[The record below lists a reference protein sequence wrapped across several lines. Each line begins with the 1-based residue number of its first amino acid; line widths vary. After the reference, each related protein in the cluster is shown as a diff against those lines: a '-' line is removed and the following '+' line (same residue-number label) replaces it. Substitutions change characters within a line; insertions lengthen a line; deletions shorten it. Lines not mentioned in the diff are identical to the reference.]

1 MSFRPLVSII
11 IPLYNG
17 SNYVEE
23 AILCALEQD
32 YENKEIIV
40 VNDGSTDGGAGR
52 NICLKYQSEIIYLEK
67 ENGGCASALNYG
79 IRTAKGE
86 YISWLSH
93 DDLYL
98 PNKLSYQVACYE
110 KHNLDKQNTIISN
123 AGGLIDKDGNPIF
136 HPGVR
141 ENISLSAK
149 EFFSYLLFK
158 KCTNGCGMLIPKA
171 VFEKGLYF
179 NEKMKFVLDWNLW
192 LKFAA
197 NGVGAYIDGTELVK
211 NRVHGGQ
218 VTVKQKELHKK
229 EADETV
235 SELFEMLKSCEAYY
249 MNELYVFAFATKKI
263 CALQIKVYLNK
274 KGSRIHIYRLLAMYV
289 KVQSKGML
297 KRVYHKFRTIM
308 STGE

>member
-1 MSFRPLVSII
+1 MSFKPLVSII

-23 AILCALEQD
+23 AILSALAQD

-40 VNDGSTDGGAGR
+40 VNDGSTDDGAGR
-52 NICLKYQSEIIYLEK
+52 DICLKYKDKITYLEK

-79 IRTAKGE
+79 IKAAKGE

-98 PNKLSYQVACYE
+98 TNKLSHQVACYE
-110 KHNLDKQNTIISN
+110 KHNLDKHNTIVSN
-123 AGGLIDKDGNPIF
+123 AGGLIDKDGKPIF

-141 ENISLSAK
+141 ENIKLSSK

-171 VFEKGLYF
+171 VFEKDLYF
-179 NEKMKFVLDWNLW
+179 NENMRFVLDWNLW

-197 NGVGAYIDGTELVK
+197 SGVGAYIDGIELVK

-229 EADETV
+229 EAEETV
-235 SELFEMLKSCEAYY
+235 SELFEMLKNFDLYY
-249 MNELYVFAFATKKI
+249 MNELYVFAFATQKTTINEIVSYTKTHNVKIDYYRAYITFFKIQFRNILKK
-263 CALQIKVYLNK
+263 L
-274 KGSRIHIYRLLAMYV
+274 
-289 KVQSKGML
+289 
-297 KRVYHKFRTIM
+297 YHKFR
-308 STGE
+308 